1 MTTQLALITNAEVY
15 APEAL
20 GRRALLVAGERI
32 VWIGREPP
40 ALPKELACET
50 IDLEGAR
57 LVPGLIDCHAHV
69 TGGGGEMG
77 LKSKVPP
84 VGLSRFTR
92 GGVTSVIGVLGTDDT
107 TRTTGE
113 LLARTRGLVE
123 EGLSAW
129 CHTGGYHVPPTT
141 LTGSVRGD
149 IVHLERCIGI
159 GEVAISDHR
168 SSQPTLDELLRLA
181 ADAHVAGLMTGKA
194 GVLHLHVGDGERGLD
209 LVRRALEQS
218 EVPPRTF
225 HPTHV
230 NRKRRL
236 FEEALALAGQGCT
249 VDVTAYPLEK
259 GEDAWSAEDAIE
271 RFLDSDLPRERLTAS
286 TDGGG
291 CLPVLDAEKRIVA
304 MDVGDPAMLARALQK
319 LLQRGRALADVLPV
333 FTSNPARLFRLQHK
347 GRIAIGADA
356 DLVVLDEQGAVR
368 DVMARGLWHVRGGK
382 PIVRGMFE

>member
-1 MTTQLALITNAEVY
+1 MSQLTLITNAEVY

-20 GRRALLVAGERI
+20 GQRALLVAGERI
-32 VWIGREPP
+32 VWMGKQPP
-40 ALPKELACET
+40 ALPRDLGCESV
-50 IDLEGAR
+50 DLEGAR

-113 LLARTRGLVE
+113 LLARTRGLCE

-129 CHTGGYHVPPTT
+129 CHSGGYHVPPTT

-159 GEVAISDHR
+159 GEIAISDHR

-209 LVRRALEQS
+209 LVRRALEAS
-218 EVPPRTF
+218 EIPPRTF

-236 FEEALALAGQGCT
+236 YDEALALAGQGCT

-271 RFLDSDLPRERLTAS
+271 RFLDSKLPRERLTAS

-291 CLPVLDAEKRIVA
+291 CLPILDAEKRIVA
-304 MDVGDPAMLARALQK
+304 MDVGDPAMLAKTLQK
-319 LLQRGRALADVLPV
+319 LVQRGRPLEDVLPV
-333 FTSNPARLFRLQHK
+333 FTGNPARLFRLQQK
-347 GRIAIGADA
+347 ARIAIGADA
-356 DLVVLDEQGAVR
+356 DLVVLDEQHAVR
-368 DVMARGLWHVRGGK
+368 DVMARGVWHVRGGQ

>member
-129 CHTGGYHVPPTT
+129 CHTGG
-141 LTGSVRGD
+141 
-149 IVHLERCIGI
+149 
-159 GEVAISDHR
+159 
-168 SSQPTLDELLRLA
+168 
-181 ADAHVAGLMTGKA
+181 
-194 GVLHLHVGDGERGLD
+194 
-209 LVRRALEQS
+209 
-218 EVPPRTF
+218 
-225 HPTHV
+225 
-230 NRKRRL
+230 
-236 FEEALALAGQGCT
+236 
-249 VDVTAYPLEK
+249 
-259 GEDAWSAEDAIE
+259 
-271 RFLDSDLPRERLTAS
+271 
-286 TDGGG
+286 
-291 CLPVLDAEKRIVA
+291 
-304 MDVGDPAMLARALQK
+304 
-319 LLQRGRALADVLPV
+319 
-333 FTSNPARLFRLQHK
+333 
-347 GRIAIGADA
+347 
-356 DLVVLDEQGAVR
+356 
-368 DVMARGLWHVRGGK
+368 
-382 PIVRGMFE
+382 